1 MPITNIE
8 FAEESFRIHFYISQI
23 KIGYLN
29 QMIWIGITQIKLSL
43 DYFSIIEKIELDGGK
58 YD

>member
-1 MPITNIE
+1 
-8 FAEESFRIHFYISQI
+8 
-23 KIGYLN
+23 
-29 QMIWIGITQIKLSL
+29 MIWIGITQIKLSL